1 VSGNLVI
8 APPTLSQPI
17 ISARGAATG
26 APTTVSAKFET
37 PSSAPSGSPNL
48 NPGFRLDPALNLA
61 VLQFFDEKGDVTQT
75 IPSQKQLQAYQ
86 QDYGTAAGDKQG
98 SALDPLGPES

>member
-1 VSGNLVI
+1 VAGDLVI
-8 APPTLSQPI
+8 APLTLSQPI
-17 ISARGAATG
+17 ASARGTGTVAA
-26 APTTVSAKFET
+26 ASAKTET
-37 PSSAPSGSPNL
+37 SPSAIAGTPNL

-86 QDYGTAAGDKQG
+86 QDYGATAGTHG

>member
-1 VSGNLVI
+1 VI
-8 APPTLSQPI
+8 APLTLSQPI
-17 ISARGAATG
+17 LSARGNGAPAAT
-26 APTTVSAKFET
+26 SAKFET
-37 PSSAPSGSPNL
+37 PPSPSTGTPNL

-86 QDYGTAAGDKQG
+86 QDYGAATGETHG

>member
-1 VSGNLVI
+1 MSGDIVI
-8 APPTLSQPI
+8 APLTLSQPI
-17 ISARGAATG
+17 PSARGNDAPAAT
-26 APTTVSAKFET
+26 AAKFET
-37 PSSAPSGSPNL
+37 SPTPSSGTPNL
-48 NPGFRLDPALNLA
+48 NPGYRLDPALNLA

-86 QDYGTAAGDKQG
+86 QDYGAAAGETQG